1 MGGWV
6 WPFLNHN
13 MLQCCYTVL
22 HIGTRHIGESSHR
35 SWVKKQWSHIEERSH
50 AVHSSSVKA
59 HWAQCTLTSV
69 TTVLQSKS
77 ISHTLTSIAAVY
89 SSVTMGAVATIF
101 RSNYGRKPFTFVWG
115 TLGNKISKHD
125 PFQRDVGVNN
135 HHHMKISVQRPYYVQ
150 TCTTRICVH
159 ACFGCEKWCIL

>member
-1 MGGWV
+1 M
-6 WPFLNHN
+6 
-13 MLQCCYTVL
+13 
-22 HIGTRHIGESSHR
+22 
-35 SWVKKQWSHIEERSH
+35 
-50 AVHSSSVKA
+50 HSSSVKA
-59 HWAQCTLTSV
+59 HSAQCTLTSV

-135 HHHMKISVQRPYYVQ
+135 HHHMKISVQRPYHPISPHISFLPLLHCATMCKHVLHVFVYMRALGVKNGAYSDL
-150 TCTTRICVH
+150 CRVYH
-159 ACFGCEKWCIL
+159 ILK